1 MRRPAVVA
9 VALLLLIAWQPA
21 PGRTAAAMDEQD
33 EDPPARS
40 LPPPD
45 EQDDDPPTRSMPP
58 PSDEQDDNPP
68 LRSMPPPPSDEQEDN
83 PPVRSMPPPPPS
95 DKQEDNPSW
104 PGLPLLPP
112 PPPPGS
118 MPLPPPP
125 PAAEPAAPPTRPR
138 RARLPPRQDDPPEP
152 EPPELPRHR
161 RTPKDPTPPRTVVP
175 PQEPGWAAVP
185 LPMAPMPA
193 PGRPINYSTTGWTT
207 MLVFGDSTVDPGN
220 NNRLQT
226 VMRANFLPYGAG
238 FLGGRPTGR
247 FSNGRLIT
255 DILAERLGVA
265 RSLPGFREPRLRP
278 RQLRRGVSFASA
290 GSGYDDA
297 TARVSNTLSFS
308 NQVED
313 LWRYRRNLQ
322 RLVGPRRAGQL
333 LRRATFVIS
342 AGTTDLFNH
351 YLATNRSGT
360 ESWPPYENLLIT
372 RVANY
377 TQAMRALGGRRFVF
391 VGVPPVGCLPLVR
404 TLLGTGAETCH
415 ENMNSMA
422 TSFNR
427 RLGEVVRFLRNQ
439 RDIRA
444 TFVDVYPIISMATI
458 DPKNFGLTETSRGC
472 CGTGVIEVGQTCRG
486 RLTCTDPSKYMYW
499 DAVHQTE
506 RMNQIITDYVIMNSI
521 GEIYA

>member
-9 VALLLLIAWQPA
+9 VALLLLIAWRPS
-21 PGRTAAAMDEQD
+21 AAMDEQD
-33 EDPPARS
+33 DGPPA
-40 LPPPD
+40 
-45 EQDDDPPTRSMPP
+45 QSMPP
-58 PSDEQDDNPP
+58 PSDEQDDDPP
-68 LRSMPPPPSDEQEDN
+68 PVESIPPPSDEQGDSPSWPGIPLLPS
-83 PPVRSMPPPPPS
+83 PPSPEEPDAPGVPTLPGAMPPPPP
-95 DKQEDNPSW
+95 P
-104 PGLPLLPP
+104 
-112 PPPPGS
+112 
-118 MPLPPPP
+118 PLPEPDTPAPAP
-125 PAAEPAAPPTRPR
+125 PATRPR

-152 EPPELPRHR
+152 EPPEPPHHR
-161 RTPKDPTPPRTVVP
+161 RGPKEPTPPRTVVP

-185 LPMAPMPA
+185 LPVPPMPA

-297 TARVSNTLSFS
+297 TARISNTLSLS

-322 RLVGPRRAGQL
+322 RLVGPRRAAQL

-342 AGTTDLFNH
+342 AGTTDLFSH

-360 ESWPPYENLLIT
+360 DSWPQYENLLIT
-372 RVANY
+372 RVTNN
-377 TQAMRALGGRRFVF
+377 TTVMRALGGRRFVF

-404 TLLGTGAETCH
+404 TLLGMGAQTCH
-415 ENMNSMA
+415 EDMNSMA

-427 RLGEVVRFLRNQ
+427 RLAEVVHFLRNQ

-444 TFVDVYPIISMATI
+444 TFIDVYPIISMATI
-458 DPKNFGLTETSRGC
+458 DPKTFGLTETSRGC

-486 RLTCTDPSKYMYW
+486 RLTCADPSTYMYW

-506 RMNQIITDYVIMNSI
+506 RMNQIITDHAIMNSI
-521 GEIYA
+521 REIYA